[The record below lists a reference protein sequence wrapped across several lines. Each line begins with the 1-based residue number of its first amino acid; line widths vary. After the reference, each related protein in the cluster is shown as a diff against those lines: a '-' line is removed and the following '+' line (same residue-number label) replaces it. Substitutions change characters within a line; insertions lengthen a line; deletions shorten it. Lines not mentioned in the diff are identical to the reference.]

1 MRVEDHLSTDASADF
16 AVDLANIVRETD
28 LGGSRGADLDRFVK
42 LVAGLIAYTRDRSL
56 RVYGIADASLLRDRR
71 LTEPERRT
79 LRRWRGNGLI
89 EVLEVADGRLI
100 ELADGSGMRV
110 VSRDSFKEFH
120 RPYPWLSGNTDRFFW
135 PRSGPGGTVTVR
147 ARSLPYPP
155 EHEISLKE
163 EEGLLL
169 ARGLIDR
176 RGGGGV
182 RRDLLTRRWS
192 CPEPGCPLFGVDRPV
207 GQPLPDNR
215 SGTVRCPT
223 HRVPLADLGHQPRRV
238 QVKLRID
245 GEVLSR
251 SVIEAGTERA
261 VGRAPGAG
269 GIVLPQDADRSV
281 SRRHAVLAWDGECL
295 TVTDVSS
302 RGTEIRPGKG
312 AGFRLKTGRPRRLRE
327 GEVVVLSSRVE
338 LLVSGREFALRESV
352 PPEVSDEVAAAAA
365 GERTEP
371 FDGA

>member
-1 MRVEDHLSTDASADF
+1 MWVVDHLSTDASADF

-28 LGGSRGADLDRFVK
+28 LGGSRRAELDRFVR
-42 LVAGLIAYTRDRSL
+42 LVAGLIAYTKDRSL
-56 RVYGIADASLLRDRR
+56 RVYGIADGSLLRDSR
-71 LTEPERRT
+71 LIESERQT
-79 LRRWRGNGLI
+79 LRRWRRNGLI
-89 EVLEVADGRLI
+89 EVLDVADGRLI

-135 PRSGPGGTVTVR
+135 PQAGPGGTVTVR
-147 ARSLPYPP
+147 ARSMPYPP
-155 EHEISLKE
+155 EHEISFKE

-192 CPEPGCPLFGVDRPV
+192 CPQPDCPLFGVDRSV

-223 HRVPLADLGHQPRRV
+223 HRVALADLGSQPRRV
-238 QVKLRID
+238 QVKLRVD

-251 SVIEAGTERA
+251 FVIEAGTERV

-269 GIVLPQDADRSV
+269 EIVLPQGAGRSV
-281 SRRHAVLAWDGECL
+281 SRRHVVLAWDGEDL
-295 TVTDVSS
+295 TATDVSS
-302 RGTEIRPGKG
+302 LGTEIKPTRG
-312 AGFRLKTGRPRRLRE
+312 ARFKLTAGRPRRLRR

-338 LLVSGREFALRESV
+338 LLVSGRVFALDESE
-352 PPEVSDEVAAAAA
+352 PLEIPDEVIVAAAD
-365 GERTEP
+365 ERTEMS
-371 FDGA
+371 DGA